1 VKIEDIK
8 VGDWVNIPYNTESGL
23 TYLGRVKS
31 LWPPYVKVEVRIGGA
46 RQEAACKIVDLN
58 LVK

>member
-8 VGDWVNIPYNTESGL
+8 VGDWVDVYLNENLPPYIGQ
-23 TYLGRVKS
+23 VKS
-31 LWPPYVKVEVRIGGA
+31 LWPPYAKVEVRIGGA
-46 RQEAACKIVDLN
+46 RQEAACKIEDLN